1 MRHSIK
7 LLVLGLLLST
17 SLFAAIPVKHATL
30 KTSAAKGIVSFTQ
43 LATKRGI
50 EIKLND
56 PTAGK
61 ATVTIYDW
69 NNDIVWQEPLSQK
82 KDLDK
87 GLILNQLDNGNYTV
101 EVFLGKQMVAKK
113 IAHVYYEG
121 DSKLVAIRG

>member
-1 MRHSIK
+1 MKHSIK
-7 LLVLGLLLST
+7 LLALGLLLST
-17 SLFAAIPVKHATL
+17 SLFAAIPVKPGTP
-30 KTSAAKGIVSFTQ
+30 KTSPMNKMVSFTQ
-43 LATKRGI
+43 LPTKRGI

-82 KDLDK
+82 KGLDK

-113 IAHVYYEG
+113 TAHVYYQG